1 MACQGETFDCTGAK
15 LGQYTLNASQIARLT
30 RSRDF
35 RPNDEQRDEIVRY
48 SNEWLGETGFEQL
61 QYKTQYFET
70 RPVNA
75 IEKGL
80 SAGIGTMRISWVY
93 VPCSKMTVMAQQM
106 QIENDAGRS
115 EFVFRKWNPDKER
128 VMWGSNN
135 DSDRDPIC
143 PIPLLCCYLTEI
155 LCFRL
160 VFNETVDHC
169 GCGDKTA

>member
-106 QIENDAGRS
+106 
-115 EFVFRKWNPDKER
+115 
-128 VMWGSNN
+128 
-135 DSDRDPIC
+135 
-143 PIPLLCCYLTEI
+143 
-155 LCFRL
+155 
-160 VFNETVDHC
+160 
-169 GCGDKTA
+169 